1 LEHRYEEADVRERR
15 SFDAVTAPIGSSP
28 SEANA
33 SNMTPADDDADLLA
47 LEMQF
52 NRIVAELRTAQG
64 LKTCLET
71 GSEREAADYEVE
83 VESILARLYPVE
95 QRIMQTPA
103 RTIAGLAVKA
113 RHAAHVMSQYWE
125 VPIDRIDWH
134 ARAVRLLIEAV
145 CHVAHAPLL
154 KREDVSD
161 LQP

>member
-1 LEHRYEEADVRERR
+1 MRDRR

-33 SNMTPADDDADLLA
+33 SNMTPADDDAGLLA
-47 LEMQF
+47 LEIQF
-52 NRIVAELRTAQG
+52 NRIVAELRAAQG
-64 LKTCLET
+64 LKTRLEA
-71 GSEREAADYEVE
+71 GSEPEAGDHEVE

-113 RHAAHVMSQYWE
+113 RHAAYVMSQYWE

-145 CHVAHAPLL
+145 CHVAHAPL
-154 KREDVSD
+154 RANE
-161 LQP
+161 

>member
-1 LEHRYEEADVRERR
+1 VRDRR

-28 SEANA
+28 SEPNA
-33 SNMTPADDDADLLA
+33 SNMTPADDDAGLLA

-52 NRIVAELRTAQG
+52 NRIVVELRAAQG
-64 LKTCLET
+64 LKTCLEA
-71 GSEREAADYEVE
+71 GSEPAAGDHEVE

-113 RHAAHVMSQYWE
+113 RHAAYVMSQYWE

-145 CHVAHAPLL
+145 CHVAHAPLR
-154 KREDVSD
+154 KREDVSGV
-161 LQP
+161 QP

>member
-1 LEHRYEEADVRERR
+1 LEYRCKEADVRDRR
-15 SFDAVTAPIGSSP
+15 SFDAITAPIGSSP

-33 SNMTPADDDADLLA
+33 SNMTPADDDAGLLA
-47 LEMQF
+47 LEMEF
-52 NRIVAELRTAQG
+52 NRIVAELRAAQG
-64 LKTCLET
+64 LKTCVET
-71 GSEREAADYEVE
+71 GCEPEARDHEIEVE
-83 VESILARLYPVE
+83 CILARLYPIE

-113 RHAAHVMSQYWE
+113 RHAAYVMSQYWE

-145 CHVAHAPLL
+145 CHVAHAPLC

-161 LQP
+161 P